1 MKLKK
6 PNFWQEKNHILSII
20 FFPISLI
27 IQLLLK
33 AKKKLVISKS
43 FKMPVICVGN
53 IYLGGTGKTPLV
65 LTIARELINYK
76 IRPAIVKKF
85 YKDHLDEHN
94 LIRNNLDCLFLDNK
108 RSKAIKMAEN
118 NEKNFVILDDGFQD
132 FSIKKDLNILCFN
145 SNQLIGNGFTIPSGP
160 LREGLKSMK
169 YADVIVI
176 NGDKNELFEK
186 KINSF
191 SKNAKIF
198 YSRYVPDNIEEFK
211 NKDLFAFAG
220 IGNPENFFKLL
231 NNNKLKIKK
240 TISFPDHYKFERKE
254 LEKIVMESK
263 KNNLEIITTEKD
275 YFRIKDL
282 GLKQI
287 KYLKVKLEI
296 KEKEKLI
303 KYLLDIKK

>member
-1 MKLKK
+1 MEIKTSYLK
-6 PNFWQEKNHILSII
+6 
-20 FFPISLI
+20 
-27 IQLLLK
+27 
-33 AKKKLVISKS
+33 
-43 FKMPVICVGN
+43 
-53 IYLGGTGKTPLV
+53 
-65 LTIARELINYK
+65 
-76 IRPAIVKKF
+76 
-85 YKDHLDEHN
+85 
-94 LIRNNLDCLFLDNK
+94 
-108 RSKAIKMAEN
+108 
-118 NEKNFVILDDGFQD
+118 
-132 FSIKKDLNILCFN
+132 
-145 SNQLIGNGFTIPSGP
+145 
-160 LREGLKSMK
+160 
-169 YADVIVI
+169 
-176 NGDKNELFEK
+176 K

-254 LEKIVMESK
+254 FEKIVMESK
-263 KNNLEIITTEKD
+263 KNNLEVITTEKD